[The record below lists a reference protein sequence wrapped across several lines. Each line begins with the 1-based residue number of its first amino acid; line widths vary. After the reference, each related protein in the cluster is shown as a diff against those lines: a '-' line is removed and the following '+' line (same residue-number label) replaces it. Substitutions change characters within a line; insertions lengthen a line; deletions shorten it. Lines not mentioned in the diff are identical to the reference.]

1 METVKVVGNI
11 VPNSSKWIYD
21 WLGIEATAPQD
32 LEKAMAKAAGKE
44 VTIWINSVGGD
55 VGAGNEM
62 AYIINRYNGK
72 TVADIAGYCCS
83 AATLISCAAD
93 KARMMPSALLMIH
106 NVSSAAAGDHQVFSH
121 EASVLKT
128 ASEAIAEAY
137 TRKTGKS
144 MAQLAKMMDAE
155 TWMNARQ
162 AKEAGFIDE
171 IIETIDNRKPAS
183 LINAIGPML
192 SDETIEKIRKQIKLG
207 ASPEDGEALISAK
220 KKAQA
225 SLELLKMKGELNV

>member
-1 METVKVVGNI
+1 M
-11 VPNSSKWIYD
+11 
-21 WLGIEATAPQD
+21 
-32 LEKAMAKAAGKE
+32 
-44 VTIWINSVGGD
+44 
-55 VGAGNEM
+55 
-62 AYIINRYNGK
+62 
-72 TVADIAGYCCS
+72 
-83 AATLISCAAD
+83 
-93 KARMMPSALLMIH
+93 
-106 NVSSAAAGDHQVFSH
+106 FSH
-121 EASVLKT
+121 EANVLKT

-137 TRKTGKS
+137 ARKTGKS

-171 IIETIDNRKPAS
+171 IIETIDNRKTAT
-183 LINAIGPML
+183 LINAAGPML
-192 SDETIEKIRKQIKLG
+192 SDETIEKLRKQIKLG